1 MEVVN
6 VTLRPSFRQEG
17 APVQIAQEGPTFCW
31 SRNLM
36 DMAVICCAHRHSSCR
51 AQLGVARCIKT
62 CVPTATYGP
71 ADPAVQSPSDC
82 CTARTYTTRVHTCA
96 RRNITEARNIHV
108 SDSGT
113 ARHICVCV
121 CVCVVWECGVCVCGV
136 RVWCV
141 CELFEWEQLVIRS
154 ALVWDVMRHRVAVI
168 YLRFGATCRPHLQGS
183 KSPRIMG
190 NNKPERLQFRDKTSG
205 YSCCCSNCLREAE
218 QYTSNP
224 TPLKR
229 RVRRFCG
236 FTS

>member
-1 MEVVN
+1 
-6 VTLRPSFRQEG
+6 
-17 APVQIAQEGPTFCW
+17 
-31 SRNLM
+31 M

-121 CVCVVWECGVCVCGV
+121 CVCVVCVCVCVCGV
-136 RVWCV
+136 CVVCVCVVCVVCVCVCVCVVCVCVWCV
-141 CELFEWEQLVIRS
+141 CVWCVLFLCTKLLTPPSNDSFVT
-154 ALVWDVMRHRVAVI
+154 ALKQKRKKLFAWA
-168 YLRFGATCRPHLQGS
+168 P
-183 KSPRIMG
+183 
-190 NNKPERLQFRDKTSG
+190 
-205 YSCCCSNCLREAE
+205 CCCHTWFVNLYYPAAI
-218 QYTSNP
+218 
-224 TPLKR
+224 PLPPHKLAR
-229 RVRRFCG
+229 G
-236 FTS
+236 Y